1 MERKEIKWAVTLFLG
16 VIFGILT
23 FWVWRCSPTEYYVEV
38 RAEQI
43 AKRLET
49 TRSGDRF
56 YLLFDTKY
64 GLMENR
70 VSYAKYISSSNG
82 RIAIF
87 NLSLAEYDS
96 LLDNPQAMEKEYPAM
111 KYYGYYLLG
120 RILSALVWFIL
131 VIWGTTAWVEYKQ
144 SGDSYDQNGKYTLV
158 VASGILFGF
167 VLYLIA

>member
-16 VIFGILT
+16 VVFGILT
-23 FWVWRCSPTEYYVEV
+23 FWVWRCSPTEYNVEV

-56 YLLFDTKY
+56 YLLFDTEY

-96 LLDNPQAMEKEYPAM
+96 MLDNPQAMEKEYPNM
-111 KYYGYYLLG
+111 KYSNWFGLG
-120 RILSALVWFIL
+120 RLLSIALWILLMVPGIVSWL
-131 VIWGTTAWVEYKQ
+131 EHKY
-144 SGDSYDQNGKYTLV
+144 SRRSYDYNGKYFLV
-158 VASGILFGF
+158 MASGILFGF